1 MSDQKQIE
9 SLRAALAIN
18 PDNIPLRLMLAE
30 ALRATNQ
37 PRAALDE
44 YQAILPL
51 KLESSQSASVHT
63 ALGELF
69 YEFEQPQDALK
80 HLTQAVQFDR
90 QNAHIFLVLARVEER
105 LGKTSD
111 ALMHFG
117 MACLLDPSLA
127 DDVPQPVKQRP
138 IKLSENDSDDR
149 GNPADGE
156 EIVSS
161 ERPKISFQNVG
172 GLEPVK
178 EKIRLTII
186 YPFQRPEL
194 YAAYGKKA
202 GGGILMYGPPGCGK
216 TLLARATAGE
226 VQADFIY
233 VGIEDVLDMYHGESE
248 RKLHAIFQNAR
259 RKSPCVLF
267 FDEIEAIGEAH
278 GYASGTSCAH

>member
-105 LGKTSD
+105 LGRNSD

-127 DDVPQPVKQRP
+127 DDVPQPVEQRP
-138 IKLSENDSDDR
+138 IKLSKNDSDDR

-161 ERPKISFQNVG
+161 ERPKINFQNVG

-202 GGGILMYGPPGCGK
+202 GRRNPDVWPARLRQNPAGPRHGRRG
-216 TLLARATAGE
+216 AGRFHLRGYRRC
-226 VQADFIY
+226 VGY
-233 VGIEDVLDMYHGESE
+233 VSW
-248 RKLHAIFQNAR
+248 RK
-259 RKSPCVLF
+259 
-267 FDEIEAIGEAH
+267 
-278 GYASGTSCAH
+278 